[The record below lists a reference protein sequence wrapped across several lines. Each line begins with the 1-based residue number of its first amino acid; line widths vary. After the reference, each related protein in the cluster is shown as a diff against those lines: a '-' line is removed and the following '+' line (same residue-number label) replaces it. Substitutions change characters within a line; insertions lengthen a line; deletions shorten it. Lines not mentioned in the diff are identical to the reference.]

1 MTLPP
6 WRSDK
11 LDDQRALSRF
21 IISELDRADEMRSR
35 SATDGDLQFLRTVIE
50 LDQQAKRVGLSVN
63 LPKATSDGDLPDF
76 ERAARDVPR
85 IRALFRLHWRKRN
98 RTMPP
103 SAEQIAAERWELSR
117 ADTAKLI
124 DKFQRKTAVSQ
135 R

>member
-1 MTLPP
+1 M
-6 WRSDK
+6 
-11 LDDQRALSRF
+11 SRF

-35 SATDGDLQFLRTVIE
+35 SATDGDVQFLRTAIE

-63 LPKATSDGDLPDF
+63 LPQATSDGDLSEF

-85 IRALFRLHWRKRN
+85 IRALFQLHWRKRN